1 MDSPFPKLCPA
12 VTLSHQDGRHSTVAL
27 LFKAAL
33 IQMSDY
39 RLLGASGFFW
49 PLCCMSFDLRPLV
62 HSDFSKNTIKD
73 INLYLIM
80 TMKSCIDFDAIS
92 ISNWNYIEYNDYKYS
107 TNAEHPCQRCFF
119 QRWTMRIPTY
129 QHSNTKLISEELTGS
144 TTGATS
150 GAGTAYLSGAPEFTP
165 SLYCS
170 IFRFLCRVF

>member
-1 MDSPFPKLCPA
+1 MVLFKKCVRRFGPLTKMVELNLTQDHLVWNQQLNQNQTLMEQSLDGPFPKLCPA

-119 QRWTMRIPTY
+119 QR
-129 QHSNTKLISEELTGS
+129 
-144 TTGATS
+144 
-150 GAGTAYLSGAPEFTP
+150 
-165 SLYCS
+165 
-170 IFRFLCRVF
+170 